1 MKRYAQIHITHRDHN
16 RIFPNR
22 KTDLMSDFKYF
33 IDDEKLIVRRYHS
46 ILGTAILILVLPINI
61 IVYGISSIPE
71 YMEEIFQDK
80 YKTYTEDI
88 CHRGS
93 DSYNEV
99 AKIVKHKKSE
109 NVNNSNYC

>member
-1 MKRYAQIHITHRDHN
+1 
-16 RIFPNR
+16 
-22 KTDLMSDFKYF
+22 
-33 IDDEKLIVRRYHS
+33 
-46 ILGTAILILVLPINI
+46 
-61 IVYGISSIPE
+61 
-71 YMEEIFQDK
+71 MEEIFQDK